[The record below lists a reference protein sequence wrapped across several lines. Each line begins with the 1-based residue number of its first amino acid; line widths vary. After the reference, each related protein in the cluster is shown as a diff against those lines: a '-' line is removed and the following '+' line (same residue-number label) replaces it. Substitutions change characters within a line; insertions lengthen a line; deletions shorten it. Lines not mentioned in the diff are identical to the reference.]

1 MIERLC
7 VCAASLALAAT
18 LATGCATHV
27 AMTSD
32 PSPATV
38 YAKGCGR
45 ASYHWHAVGRTP
57 MTYKSWYTHEIA
69 FAKWT
74 DGVQSAIQDLPG
86 GCGAEGQTHFVR
98 PEAVTASGTN
108 ALAAR

>member
-1 MIERLC
+1 MTGRLIAL
-7 VCAASLALAAT
+7 AASLALAAT

-45 ASYHWHAVGRTP
+45 ASYHWHVVGCTP
-57 MTYKSWYTHEIA
+57 MTYKSWYSHEVA

-86 GCGAEGQTHFVR
+86 GGGAEGQTHFVR
-98 PEAVTASGTN
+98 PTVTPVGTN
-108 ALAAR
+108 APAAR

>member
-1 MIERLC
+1 MIERFS
-7 VCAASLALAAT
+7 VYAASLALAAI

-45 ASYHWHAVGRTP
+45 ASYHWRAVGCTP

-74 DGVQSAIQDLPG
+74 DGVQSVVQDLPG
-86 GCGAEGQTHFVR
+86 GWGAEGQTHFVR
-98 PEAVTASGTN
+98 PAAMPVSGTN
-108 ALAAR
+108 APAAR

>member
-1 MIERLC
+1 MTGRFI
-7 VCAASLALAAT
+7 VCAASLALVVAI
-18 LATGCATHV
+18 ATGCATHV

-45 ASYHWHAVGRTP
+45 ASYRWRAVGRTP
-57 MTYKSWYTHEIA
+57 MTYKSWYTHEVA

-74 DGVQSAIQDLPG
+74 DGVQSPVQDLPG

-98 PEAVTASGTN
+98 PAAVPVSGTN
-108 ALAAR
+108 APAR

>member
-1 MIERLC
+1 MFERF
-7 VCAASLALAAT
+7 CARAAGLALAAA

-27 AMTSD
+27 AVTSD
-32 PSPATV
+32 PSPAMV

-45 ASYHWHAVGRTP
+45 ASYHWRAVGRTP

-69 FAKWT
+69 FARWT
-74 DGVQSAIQDLPG
+74 DGVQSAVQDLPG

-98 PEAVTASGTN
+98 PAAAPVSGTN
-108 ALAAR
+108 APDVR